1 MTTAATNTTFHRFT
15 KPYCTKNHCINF
27 LLTLHNKET
36 RNDMERVTL
45 LFRDCWKENDCV
57 KRGPLHPNTTN
68 DQPPHPHHN
77 LLTNTLSR
85 ISKSQNRR
93 FQSLLGLFFFAILV
107 AVRNFNVLNRHQSHY
122 WDETTFGRPGGGS
135 APIKVVALPT
145 CTRRQLKIIQQQ
157 LPPDGCSSNRFN
169 CSIRMATRCPNP
181 IWLHEY
187 YFSPPPPQPLQLLPP
202 PQQQQQHSKRHN
214 GKNKNKND
222 DNDDNNNDNNEPPP
236 AIGIYLG
243 CNKGID
249 AVHTLR
255 TLSYNKVFNPQRW
268 RNVLDPHKVM
278 KGGACN
284 QALLPKTRHEMEA
297 LLFSDP
303 TRARMEAVA
312 QFESTV
318 LSQALSPSYTAVPL
332 QRQLRNAQVYCV
344 EAMPGLAQLLETT
357 AKTLHWDNVFHV
369 IPAAMS
375 DADGTALFPDFLVEL
390 GFEAVSLA
398 NCQKLPVDET
408 CQTVPLR
415 SLDSLVETHIFLKT
429 KEDTIHN
436 NNKQVLPLIDILVI
450 DVEGYDF
457 EVLMGANETLTRTKY
472 LEFEINDIGLWP
484 TRSLATAIDLLSH
497 KGFACYWTGSGGHLW
512 RITGCFQSYYESKVW
527 SNVACVNRNLWDTN
541 DPLSLPSRMEAQFQ
555 ETLAAGNKVGYQNVS
570 KDGTDGIKYCTK
582 ECRKRFRRLKKT
594 GM

>member
-1 MTTAATNTTFHRFT
+1 
-15 KPYCTKNHCINF
+15 
-27 LLTLHNKET
+27 
-36 RNDMERVTL
+36 MERVTQ
-45 LFRDCWKENDCV
+45 LFRHCCWENDCV
-57 KRGPLHPNTTN
+57 KRGPLHLIAN
-68 DQPPHPHHN
+68 DQPHHHDHHPHNN
-77 LLTNTLSR
+77 LLTNTVSRLSTA
-85 ISKSQNRR
+85 KSRR
-93 FQSLLGLFFFAILV
+93 FQSLLGLFVFSILIAI
-107 AVRNFNVLNRHQSHY
+107 RNFNVLKHQSH
-122 WDETTFGRPGGGS
+122 WDETAFGRPIGGGGGGG
-135 APIKVVALPT
+135 APSLIAPLPT
-145 CTRRQLKIIQQQ
+145 CTPRQLKIIQQQ

-169 CSIRMATRCPNP
+169 CSLRMATRCPDP

-187 YFSPPPPQPLQLLPP
+187 YFSPPPPQPLQLQPP
-202 PQQQQQHSKRHN
+202 PHQQHHPKKHHDKSSTN
-214 GKNKNKND
+214 ND
-222 DNDDNNNDNNEPPP
+222 DNEPPP

-284 QALLPKTRHEMEA
+284 QALMPKTRHEMDA

-303 TRARMEAVA
+303 TLARMEAVA
-312 QFESTV
+312 QFEAMV
-318 LSQALSPSYTAVPL
+318 LSQALAPSYTAVPR

-398 NCQKLPVDET
+398 NCQKLPIDET
-408 CQTVPLR
+408 CQSVPVR
-415 SLDSLVETHIFLKT
+415 ALDSLVETHIFP
-429 KEDTIHN
+429 
-436 NNKQVLPLIDILVI
+436 KQKKNYTNQVRPLIDILII

-512 RITGCFQSYYESKVW
+512 RITGCFQSYFESKVW

-541 DPLSLPSRMEAQFQ
+541 DPWSLPSRMEAQFQ
-555 ETLAAGNKVGYQNVS
+555 ETLAAGTKVGYQNVS

-582 ECRKRFRRLKKT
+582 ECRKKFRRLKKT